1 MAGLVPAIHVLL
13 AARTVKTW
21 MPGTRPGMTG
31 YGLLYSRCMIRA
43 FLTVST
49 GTLASRL
56 LGFVRDSALAAL
68 LGAGP
73 VADAF
78 LAAFQLVNVVRRLL
92 TEGGLNAALV
102 PAWLRVRESEGTI
115 AAAAFAGRV
124 LGTITLAL
132 IAATA
137 LLALLIPLVI
147 AALAPGF
154 AGRET
159 LQLATDNAR
168 LMLPYL
174 AFAGPVTVMMALL
187 NAQGRFALTAF
198 SPLLFNI
205 ALIAVMAALMMFPQS
220 AARAAQ
226 IVAATVGIAGLLQL
240 AILAL
245 RRGKRIATPLRV
257 SFDREIRGFLAKAA
271 PGMMASSAPQL
282 LMVAGAIIASSSP
295 SAVSWLYF
303 AGRLVELPLG
313 IVGVAMGTV
322 LTPELTRAVRGEDR
336 AAIAQA
342 ESRGLEL
349 AVGLALPATLGLI
362 VLAEPI
368 VRLLFEHGAFTADDA
383 KATARAL
390 MWLAL
395 ALPAHVLVKALSPAF
410 FAREDTMAPLL
421 SALKGVVLTVALAFL
436 LGRWYGADGIAAAI
450 ALGAWSMAFSL
461 IRRGAATFGFS
472 IDTEA
477 RRRLPRIALS
487 ALAMGALLW
496 LGARSLPA
504 LTAGAHGLAQAVL
517 LLAVIAAGIATYGLL
532 LKLLG
537 VVGWRETVNAIRSSK
552 R

>member
-1 MAGLVPAIHVLL
+1 
-13 AARTVKTW
+13 
-21 MPGTRPGMTG
+21 
-31 YGLLYSRCMIRA
+31 MIRS
-43 FLTVST
+43 FLTVSS

-56 LGFVRDSALAAL
+56 LGFGRDSMVAAL

-102 PAWLRVRESEGTI
+102 PAWLRVREIDGAV

-124 LGTITLAL
+124 LGTITVAL

-137 LLALLIPLVI
+137 LLALAMPLVI
-147 AALAPGF
+147 AVLAPGF

-205 ALIAVMAALMMFPQS
+205 ALIAVMAALMIFPQDTVQ
-220 AARAAQ
+220 AAQ
-226 IVAATVGIAGLLQL
+226 IIAATVGGAGLLQL
-240 AILAL
+240 SMLVL
-245 RRGKRIATPLRV
+245 RQGKGIATPLRI
-257 SFDREIRGFLAKAA
+257 SFDKEIRGFLGKAA

-322 LTPELTRAVRGEDR
+322 LIPELTRAVRAEDR
-336 AAIAQA
+336 AAVAHA

-349 AVGLALPATLGLI
+349 AVGLALPATLGLM
-362 VLAEPI
+362 VLSEPI
-368 VRLLFEHGAFTADDA
+368 VRLLFEHGAFTADDTA
-383 KATARAL
+383 ATARAL
-390 MWLAL
+390 IWLAL

-410 FAREDTMAPLL
+410 FAREDTLTPLVA
-421 SALKGVVLTVALAFL
+421 ALKGVVLAAAAAFL
-436 LGRWYGADGIAAAI
+436 LSHWHGTEGIAAAI

-461 IRRGAATFGFS
+461 VRRGAATFGFS
-472 IDTEA
+472 IDPDA

-487 ALAMGALLW
+487 AFAMGALLW
-496 LGARSLPA
+496 LAARSMPA
-504 LTAGAHGLAQAVL
+504 LAAGAHGLVQAVL
-517 LLAVIAAGIATYGLL
+517 WLAVIAAGIAIYGLFL
-532 LKLLG
+532 ALFG
-537 VVGWRETVNAIRSSK
+537 VTGWRDAVNAVRQGK
-552 R
+552 G